1 MERRLYEAVKYTFSR
16 DEIRELGETLAR
28 ESQNVFDLRE
38 RKKASNAELG
48 ASIKSAENRV
58 GDLTDKINNGY
69 EMREIEC
76 LVLMETPRPGMKR
89 IIRAD
94 NNEQLRDEAMTTA
107 EMQASFG
114 FQEPEA
120 CLKWAQYRLISRA
133 IL

>member
-120 CLKWAQYRLISRA
+120 
-133 IL
+133 